1 MAPPAEFSYG
11 PTDADPAT
19 RFQARGAHAV
29 QFPQSAL
36 DQWRSVLPGLP
47 WTSVHGEWGLSRGA
61 CCRLVAIAAWSQKA
75 APIRASILV
84 KTWKLEFIAVV
95 LTAMGELPL
104 DWSPTVFSRLVERV
118 RTHLLHADWAVLDAF
133 KFGETSLCDVQAEP
147 TSTGEGTTT
156 ATPHGELAAAHVRWC
171 DLQSASGF
179 YDDVGYLE
187 DKLDPRVTALSR
199 GVVYTA
205 ASGRVTRLACAH
217 SSTWKRA
224 FDAVVALGA
233 VASGDS
239 AEDVAEAVSDY
250 LRVTAPEYELMV
262 LTAPG
267 RDSAAEFRMRLAY
280 GSSDKSKTA
289 AVIKYL
295 DNVAAH
301 LPAFALVFA
310 TGDERSFPLGGAGT
324 ASAAVVAHAD
334 AYDLPPRGGCT
345 LDLMRSLEEAWSPS
359 IAMLEAEDFRSRI
372 TVPERLNRMRA
383 KAVADR
389 ATAAAAGAVGHLGT
403 LSLGGAD
410 KTKGGRFGVPI
421 QYDGNR
427 RKEMEAPHFISLV
440 AELRCIHEA
449 GGSNRG
455 KDVVELA
462 LLGGTLVHTSSFIYQ
477 MAVGTFDSDGVAP
490 DIYFLTADCAGE
502 LSAAVGRAVARTL
515 SRSHKEVPPSML
527 AYTDPD
533 LTHQLL
539 SADWST
545 ANWGQSLA
553 RAQAYRLAH
562 VDEDPSPVVVSLSG
576 QYSSKVQ
583 IEALYEVAEA
593 VLPLFRYSGRPNAE
607 QDLGGSVS
615 GSTSSAASRA
625 PTVRVAPE
633 VAREATDYYFMDGLL
648 DCAERYRE
656 HGGTP
661 ERDAVL
667 AVGIVAFLHGISRVM
682 GARAYRA
689 SHSKNP
695 QVEIPDMIV
704 DQHAL
709 FQFRRDEAD
718 LKQVSGQ
725 RRAGAWARVL
735 DRADLGSDAHVPSPL
750 PAAVVAAT
758 TVPLSAG
765 DKRARVALQAG
776 AVEREVDDVLVDA
789 KRASVTRCTYWG
801 MPAWH
806 VDTGHGIHLFYSVAA
821 EEAWLIE
828 KGLDLSKLCRHVLIG
843 SGSVPW
849 RVACKKDKSA
859 EGHSSASDR
868 CHTVPTG
875 YKPALFRI
883 SSIDGHIGPRPGDEG
898 GSGGRGRGR
907 GGGRGGRGDDASSG
921 GSRGKGAGRGRGAP
935 PDEGGER
942 SPGPVLLQRGAGRG
956 RGAPPPP
963 AAEVCAPA
971 DDDSAESSTRPFAG
985 LGQACGCSS
994 HEASGIF
1001 DDPVSFPPGLCVGV
1015 PAPPEPVRAARCAP
1029 SHDGLGSARVVS
1041 LVTVHDDVESV
1052 QVVPARPSPDH
1063 VCVWVQAEC
1072 GHCPRLWWV
1081 CAPGRNPGNGCGAE
1095 WGCGI
1100 DHVCTPEWRT
1110 TASSLPPRAGQSV
1123 WRDAFRGAVRRLAGV
1138 PALRRVVVPVRF
1150 SVRGSLCCS

>member
-1 MAPPAEFSYG
+1 
-11 PTDADPAT
+11 
-19 RFQARGAHAV
+19 
-29 QFPQSAL
+29 
-36 DQWRSVLPGLP
+36 
-47 WTSVHGEWGLSRGA
+47 
-61 CCRLVAIAAWSQKA
+61 
-75 APIRASILV
+75 
-84 KTWKLEFIAVV
+84 
-95 LTAMGELPL
+95 
-104 DWSPTVFSRLVERV
+104 
-118 RTHLLHADWAVLDAF
+118 
-133 KFGETSLCDVQAEP
+133 
-147 TSTGEGTTT
+147 
-156 ATPHGELAAAHVRWC
+156 
-171 DLQSASGF
+171 
-179 YDDVGYLE
+179 
-187 DKLDPRVTALSR
+187 
-199 GVVYTA
+199 
-205 ASGRVTRLACAH
+205 
-217 SSTWKRA
+217 
-224 FDAVVALGA
+224 
-233 VASGDS
+233 
-239 AEDVAEAVSDY
+239 
-250 LRVTAPEYELMV
+250 
-262 LTAPG
+262 
-267 RDSAAEFRMRLAY
+267 
-280 GSSDKSKTA
+280 
-289 AVIKYL
+289 
-295 DNVAAH
+295 
-301 LPAFALVFA
+301 
-310 TGDERSFPLGGAGT
+310 
-324 ASAAVVAHAD
+324 
-334 AYDLPPRGGCT
+334 
-345 LDLMRSLEEAWSPS
+345 
-359 IAMLEAEDFRSRI
+359 
-372 TVPERLNRMRA
+372 
-383 KAVADR
+383 
-389 ATAAAAGAVGHLGT
+389 
-403 LSLGGAD
+403 
-410 KTKGGRFGVPI
+410 
-421 QYDGNR
+421 
-427 RKEMEAPHFISLV
+427 
-440 AELRCIHEA
+440 
-449 GGSNRG
+449 
-455 KDVVELA
+455 
-462 LLGGTLVHTSSFIYQ
+462 
-477 MAVGTFDSDGVAP
+477 
-490 DIYFLTADCAGE
+490 
-502 LSAAVGRAVARTL
+502 
-515 SRSHKEVPPSML
+515 
-527 AYTDPD
+527 
-533 LTHQLL
+533 
-539 SADWST
+539 
-545 ANWGQSLA
+545 
-553 RAQAYRLAH
+553 
-562 VDEDPSPVVVSLSG
+562 
-576 QYSSKVQ
+576 
-583 IEALYEVAEA
+583 
-593 VLPLFRYSGRPNAE
+593 
-607 QDLGGSVS
+607 
-615 GSTSSAASRA
+615 
-625 PTVRVAPE
+625 
-633 VAREATDYYFMDGLL
+633 
-648 DCAERYRE
+648 
-656 HGGTP
+656 
-661 ERDAVL
+661 
-667 AVGIVAFLHGISRVM
+667 M

-709 FQFRRDEAD
+709 FFQFRRDEAD

-898 GSGGRGRGR
+898 GSGGHGRGR

-1015 PAPPEPVRAARCAP
+1015 PAPPKPVRAARCAP

-1100 DHVCTPEWRT
+1100 DHVCAPEWRT

-1150 SVRGSLCCS
+1150 SVSSSLCCS